1 MKLLINGRAKLP
13 LLATSLTLATGL
25 MMSSGLANAIMPTSP
40 GSTEVQEE
48 VGQRIQQLTR
58 GDAEYSKELQYRIQ
72 DSFGVTAS
80 CGDEIFSTQAKN
92 LECVQGLQNLELALS
107 KLDPDAQRLVREVY
121 VQISDSAQ
129 WGGLTYS
136 DQELAIPFQAPPD
149 VMAEFIN
156 KEVKLLNNVSLA
168 DVRKDNNVAA
178 HKIESKYFVRV
189 SSAPDLQPIVYHD
202 GLERLNFALATLFV
216 KNPPSPEEAAKLGF
230 DRVTLGAKN
239 KNLYEDDGELCMEL
253 NATDSPVEM
262 QLRMISQIAQPKSH
276 WYEHLKFLGMGPNT
290 LSGSSYTWEQIAKF
304 RDNRRQARQALEWL
318 EENAPQIHVT
328 CNLKSSERYSI
339 DMAQC
344 AQGVTTIQHTIAKYR
359 LTDRTPAFQNLIV
372 GSLWF
377 SSMLAQKYRD
387 ALLIKYD
394 ASEKTIYR
402 ALVQK

>member
-1 MKLLINGRAKLP
+1 MKPLINGRAKIP
-13 LLATSLTLATGL
+13 LIATSLTLATGL
-25 MMSSGLANAIMPTSP
+25 MMSVGIANAIEPVSP
-40 GSTEVQEE
+40 SSTEVQAQ

-92 LECVQGLQNLELALS
+92 LDCVQGLQNLELALS
-107 KLDPDAQRLVREVY
+107 QLDSDAQRLVREVY
-121 VQISDSAQ
+121 IQISDSAQ

-136 DQELAIPFQAPPD
+136 DQELAIPFQAPPN

-156 KEVKLLNNVSLA
+156 KEVKLLNNVNLA

-216 KNPPSPEEAAKLGF
+216 KDAPSPEEAAKLGF
-230 DRVTLGAKN
+230 DRVILGTQN
-239 KNLYEDDGELCMEL
+239 RNLYEDEGELRTEL

-276 WYEHLKFLGMGPNT
+276 WYEHLDPSK
-290 LSGSSYTWEQIAKF
+290 LSGSSYTWEHISKF
-304 RDNRRQARQALEWL
+304 RDNRRQAREALEWL
-318 EENAPQIHVT
+318 EENAPQMHVT

-339 DMAQC
+339 DMAKC
-344 AQGVTTIQHTIAKYR
+344 ERGVTMIQHTIAKYQ

-377 SSMLAQKYRD
+377 SSVLPQKYRD
-387 ALLIKYD
+387 AMLIKYN
-394 ASEKTIYR
+394 ASEKTVYR

>member
-1 MKLLINGRAKLP
+1 MKPLINGRVKIP
-13 LLATSLTLATGL
+13 LLATSLICATGL
-25 MMSSGLANAIMPTSP
+25 MMSIGLAEAIEPVSP
-40 GSTEVQEE
+40 SSTEVQAQ

-92 LECVQGLQNLELALS
+92 LDCVQGLQNLELALS
-107 KLDPDAQRLVREVY
+107 QLDPDAQRLVREVY
-121 VQISDSAQ
+121 IQISDSAQ

-156 KEVKLLNNVSLA
+156 KEVKLLNNVNLA
-168 DVRKDNNVAA
+168 DVRKDNNVTA

-216 KNPPSPEEAAKLGF
+216 KNSPSPDEAAKLGF
-230 DRVTLGAKN
+230 DRVILGTEN
-239 KNLYEDDGELCMEL
+239 KNLYEDTGELRTEL

-276 WYEHLKFLGMGPNT
+276 WYEHLMDSNKLN
-290 LSGSSYTWEQIAKF
+290 GSSYTWEQISKF
-304 RDNRRQARQALEWL
+304 RDNRRQAREALEWL
-318 EENAPQIHVT
+318 EENAPQMHVT

-344 AQGVTTIQHTIAKYR
+344 ERGVTMIQHTIAKYQ

-377 SSMLAQKYRD
+377 SSILPQKYRD
-387 ALLIKYD
+387 AMLIKYN
-394 ASEKTIYR
+394 ASEKTVYR